1 MRTWNDGLLDRM
13 RLLGD
18 PLADEVVAGL
28 FDPDD
33 VDGCR
38 TLLRGLVDQPDP
50 HRVDPVF
57 DDYLER
63 TGAIPDWADV
73 DRVARGQDVFER
85 WGVPISVA
93 LFCASLPS
101 AYACARGVHALAQT
115 ARLETDTRRRIM
127 ETGQFLID
135 ALGPDGLEPGGPGI
149 VAIQRVRLMHAAVRH
164 LILAHQREVA
174 AGHTRPGPPPWQD
187 EWGMPINQEDL
198 LGTLMSFSYTVVGP
212 LPKLG
217 VDIDESDREDYL
229 YIWRVIGTMLGVRDE
244 LIPRTT
250 AESTR
255 VVDLIRER
263 NYAHSA
269 DGVAM
274 TRALVA
280 LLEEMTPGR
289 MLDSVPVDLIRMM
302 IGDDAAELLELPSMS
317 RHFGFLTWLKVLVG
331 WSSREVENSRMLQS
345 VSAQVGWLVLNGLHD
360 LHREGE
366 HRAAFNIPDR
376 LADDWRLNQAPV

>member
-1 MRTWNDGLLDRM
+1 MRTWNDQLLDRM

-18 PLADEVVAGL
+18 ALADEVVAEL

-33 VDGCR
+33 VDGSR
-38 TLLRGLVDQPDP
+38 TLLRGLVDEPDP
-50 HRVDPVF
+50 HRVDPVL

-63 TGAIPDWADV
+63 TGAVPDWADRE
-73 DRVARGQDVFER
+73 RVARGQDVFER
-85 WGVPISVA
+85 WGVTISVA
-93 LFCASLPS
+93 LFCASLPN
-101 AYACARGVHALAQT
+101 AYASARGVHVLTQT

-135 ALGPDGLEPGGPGI
+135 ALGPDGFEPDGPGI

-174 AGHTRPGPPPWQD
+174 AGDTRPGPPPWQD
-187 EWGMPINQEDL
+187 EWGLPINQEDL
-198 LGTLMSFSYTVVGP
+198 LGTLMSFSYTVIGP

-217 VDIDESDREDYL
+217 VEIEESDSEDYL

-250 AESTR
+250 EESTQ

-289 MLDSVPVDLIRMM
+289 MFDSVPVDLIRMLV
-302 IGDDAAELLELPSMS
+302 GDDAAGLLELPPMS

-331 WSSREVENSRMLQS
+331 WSSREVENSRVLQS
-345 VSAQVGWLVLNGLHD
+345 VSTRVGWLVLNGLHD
-360 LHREGE
+360 LNREGE
-366 HRAAFNIPDR
+366 HRASFDIPDR
-376 LADDWRLNQAPV
+376 LADNWRREQPTV